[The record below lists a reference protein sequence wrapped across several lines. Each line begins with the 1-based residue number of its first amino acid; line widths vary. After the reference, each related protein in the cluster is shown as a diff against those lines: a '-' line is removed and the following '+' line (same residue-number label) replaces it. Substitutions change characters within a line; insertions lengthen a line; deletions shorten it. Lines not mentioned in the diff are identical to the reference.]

1 MEELV
6 KKIQQGNQRAL
17 ARAITM
23 IENDHPE
30 KLKLMDLINRSEKSH
45 IISGLPVHRVLEKA
59 LWSIVSSPCYARRI
73 SLSRSSLSI
82 RRVHLVGE
90 PYLGTECG

>member
-30 KLKLMDLINRSEKSH
+30 KLKLMDLINRSEKKSH
-45 IISGLPVHRVLEKA
+45 YIGITG
-59 LWSIVSSPCYARRI
+59 SPGAGK
-73 SLSRSSLSI
+73 SSLVDRFLTLLRQKDFTVAVIAVDPTSPFS
-82 RRVHLVGE
+82 GE

>member
-30 KLKLMDLINRSEKSH
+30 KLKLMDLINRSEKVTLYRDYRFTGCWKKLFGRSFPH
-45 IISGLPVHRVLEKA
+45 LATPEGFHCRGHRCRSDE
-59 LWSIVSSPCYARRI
+59 SI
-73 SLSRSSLSI
+73 
-82 RRVHLVGE
+82 
-90 PYLGTECG
+90 